1 MRVLLVRPPV
11 FCSSLDYPQGP
22 RFGVPVGLLYVAAAV
37 EAAGHEAIIYDA
49 LIDVDFESLARGHNG
64 RYHIGATREA
74 FVERVRTVQP
84 DVVGV
89 TNPFADFAEMALWAT
104 RAAREAAP
112 ACATVVGGPHATAV
126 PQFFLADDSVDFII
140 RGEGESSFP
149 ALLDC
154 LRQGQSPAS
163 LAGVAGRRPD
173 GEPYV
178 NDPAPFLVD
187 LDALPLPAYHLIDM
201 ERYFAIVRQGFP
213 SRFAFEYEGSD
224 REISIITSRGCP
236 FQCVFCGNHLH
247 MGRRFRS
254 HSPEGVLRH
263 MALLVDAYGVRH
275 FHFEDDNLSF
285 DPGRFDAI
293 LSGIVERRWNIT
305 WDTPNGIRAD
315 TLPRAILEKARE
327 TGCTYL
333 TVGIESGNQ
342 DILKNVVKKAL
353 SLETVEQTVRICKAL
368 AIDVH
373 GFYVVGFPGETLA
386 QIDDT
391 FAFARRLYERYD
403 VVPHVCMAR
412 PLPGTELYRICEDGG
427 FLTDPIIPEIGRRL
441 RGEVFTRRMIA
452 TPEFSPSDVERR
464 MTRFNRQI
472 VLAVARKSVLFL
484 GRHPST
490 WPKLIR
496 MMIRY
501 RGEGPRSV
509 AKRLFLSGLF
519 FKFNYLRRPRQD
531 PCGSSP

>member
-1 MRVLLVRPPV
+1 MRILLIRPPV

-22 RFGVPVGLLYVAAAV
+22 RFGVPVGLLYLAAAL
-37 EAAGHEAIIYDA
+37 EAAGHEAVIYDA
-49 LIDVDFESLARGHNG
+49 LIEVDFDKLVRNPDG

-74 FVERVRTVQP
+74 FVERVRAEQP

-104 RAAREAAP
+104 RAAREAMP
-112 ACATVVGGPHATAV
+112 ACTTVVGGPHATAV
-126 PQFFLADDSVDFII
+126 PQSFLADDSVDFVV

-154 LRQGQSPAS
+154 LRRGASPTS
-163 LAGVAGRRPD
+163 LAGLAGRLPD
-173 GEPYV
+173 GGLYI
-178 NDPAPFLVD
+178 NDPAPFIVD

-201 ERYFAIVRQGFP
+201 ERYFAIVRRGFP

-236 FQCVFCGNHLH
+236 FRCVFCGNHLH
-247 MGRRFRS
+247 MGRRFRA
-254 HSPEGVLRH
+254 HSPEHVLNH
-263 MALLVDAYGVRH
+263 MALLIEKHRVRH

-285 DPGRFDAI
+285 DAERFDAI
-293 LSGIVERRWNIT
+293 LSGILERRWDIT

-315 TLPRAILEKARE
+315 TLPRPLLEKVRK

-342 DILKNVVKKAL
+342 DVLKNVVKKAL
-353 SLETVEQTVRICKAL
+353 SLEAVEETVRTCKDL

-391 FAFARRLYERYD
+391 FAFAGRLYEQYD

-412 PLPGTELYRICEDGG
+412 PLPGTELYQICEDHG
-427 FLTDPIIPEIGRRL
+427 FLTDPIVPEIGRRL
-441 RGEVFTRRMIA
+441 KGEVFARRMIA
-452 TPEFSPSDVERR
+452 TPDFSPSDVERR
-464 MTRFNRQI
+464 MTRFNRRI
-472 VLAVARKSVLFL
+472 VLAIVRKTAGFL
-484 GRHPST
+484 VRHPGA
-490 WPKLIR
+490 WPQLAR
-496 MMIRY
+496 MAMHHRREGL
-501 RGEGPRSV
+501 RGV
-509 AKRLFLSGLF
+509 AKRLFFSGLF
-519 FKFNYLRRPRQD
+519 YKFNYLRRL
-531 PCGSSP
+531 